1 MTNYSSDTEG
11 KILEA
16 AKKVFIEKGL
26 EGTRM
31 QEIANEAKINK
42 ALLHYYYRTKE
53 KLFNAVFQ
61 FAITRFIPH
70 IEGIFNSDKN
80 FFEILEAIIE
90 QYITLISKNPFIPI
104 FVLHEINRHPD
115 RLADIIKS
123 AGIQP
128 KILIEK
134 IEKEV
139 EKGTI
144 RPVSALNLIV
154 NIISLCVFPF
164 AARPLIQRLLFD
176 NDKHAY
182 TTFIQSRKT
191 EVTSFIINAIKI

>member
-1 MTNYSSDTEG
+1 MTNNLSDTEN

-26 EGTRM
+26 EGSRM
-31 QEIANEAKINK
+31 QEIANEASINK

-61 FAITRFIPH
+61 FAIIRFIPR
-70 IEGIFNSDKN
+70 IEKIFKSDKT
-80 FFEILEAIIE
+80 FFEIIEAIID
-90 QYITLISKNPFIPI
+90 QYITLLSKNPFIPI

-115 RLADIIKS
+115 RLADIIQS

-128 KILIEK
+128 KMLIEK

-139 EKGTI
+139 ENGTI
-144 RPVSALNLIV
+144 RPVSAINLIV

-164 AARPLIQRLLFD
+164 AARPLLQRLIFE
-176 NDKHAY
+176 NNKQAY
-182 TTFIQSRKT
+182 TAFIESRKT
-191 EVTSFIINAIKI
+191 EVTSFIINAIKV